1 MGTPNTNPC
10 GSIPHGDQ
18 IFFLSDACDETGKNP
33 FL

>member
-18 IFFLSDACDETGKNP
+18 IFLSDACDETEKNP